1 MDKEHSNEY
10 YNYFGKHID
19 DRTYYIK
26 KGQVMSGYT
35 IGILVIDVWYPLL
48 PGNMANADTF
58 NFPVRHKLIKN
69 SVQERVHKNDRSL
82 VDDIIKA
89 AKELEMEGVRAICG
103 ACGYLGH
110 FQKEIVEAVEVPVY
124 LSSLLQVPLIKAG
137 LKRNQKIGVVCAIGS
152 SFTKD
157 LLESCGIEDSDLCIV
172 KGLEKEKNFS
182 AIANSDKG
190 FFNNENIKNEVVG
203 SAVQLVNE
211 NPDIGAILLECSD
224 MPPYSSAVQ
233 QAVKLPVFDFVTM
246 VNWVHNAVAQKPY
259 YGFI

>member
-10 YNYFGKHID
+10 YDYFGKHKD

-26 KGQVMSGYT
+26 KGQIMSGYT
-35 IGILVIDVWYPLL
+35 IGILLIDVWYPLL

-58 NFPVRHKLIKN
+58 NFPVRHKLIEG
-69 SVQERVHKNDRSL
+69 SVQERVHGNDRSL
-82 VDDIIKA
+82 IDNIIKA

-103 ACGYLGH
+103 ACGYLGN
-110 FQKEIVEAVEVPVY
+110 FQNEVRESIDAPVY
-124 LSSLLQVPLIKAG
+124 LSSLLQIPFIRAG
-137 LKRNQKIGVVCAIGS
+137 LKKNQKIGIICAIGA

-157 LLESCGIEDSDLCIV
+157 LFRNCGIEDSSFCV
-172 KGLEKEKNFS
+172 VRGLEEEKNFS

-190 FFNNENIKNEVVG
+190 FFNNENIKNEVLG
-203 SAVQLVNE
+203 AAAQLVNE

-224 MPPYSSAVQ
+224 MPPYASAVQ